1 MNVNN
6 SITYGSVTSYPQN
19 NCVVSTLPVCVND
32 SNQKREKVIQD
43 YTSEQMGDCKNVVTS
58 KGTVDILNNTEIVV
72 VEFIENWMTGVARLY
87 LLIDDFPM
95 HNLIL
100 HLIITPSNENYVRL
114 LNKIKNSLI
123 NKNIIVRI
131 QLITNKN

>member
-19 NCVVSTLPVCVND
+19 NGIVSSLPVCMND
-32 SNQKREKVIQD
+32 RNQKREKVIQD
-43 YTSEQMGDCKNVVTS
+43 YTSDQMGDCKNVVTS

-87 LLIDDFPM
+87 LLVDDFPI
-95 HNLIL
+95 HKPIL
-100 HLIITPSNENYVRL
+100 HLIITPTNEDYVRL